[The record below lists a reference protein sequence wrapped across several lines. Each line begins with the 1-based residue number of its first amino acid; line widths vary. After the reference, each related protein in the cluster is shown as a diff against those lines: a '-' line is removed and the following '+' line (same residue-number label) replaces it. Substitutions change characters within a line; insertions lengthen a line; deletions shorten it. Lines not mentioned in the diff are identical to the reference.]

1 MILHQL
7 DQLPTLPSEAVRV
20 LQVTTGEDAS
30 AGDVVA
36 IISSDQSLCAK
47 ILSLAGRASLGGSRG
62 VETVHQAVVLLG
74 FDAVRH
80 AVLSIKV
87 FETFE
92 TGGGVAGGRFDRQ
105 AFWKHSL
112 AVGCACHLIAERWPG
127 HVDPEVAFV
136 CGLLHDIGKVALD
149 ACLPKSYDRVA
160 RLASD
165 RHVGIIDVEQ
175 EILGVDHTVAG
186 KRLAQRWK
194 LPTGVTEC
202 VWLHHHTPDM
212 LPDGLS
218 NPDLVQIVN
227 LANTWAREQG
237 LGSPGALLDGPS
249 SAQIAAQMSLPAEYL
264 AGIAP
269 LLLERVEQR
278 AQIIGLNALTSGEM
292 YAQAAASANAEM
304 GRLAERLASCNQ
316 RLESNG
322 RTLKAIQRLH
332 GATHEKSSLED
343 ICRAAAAAFLELGAV
358 ERAIAFTRSTGS
370 DLCHLGWA
378 GTKESGAEVFA
389 WSTARAAGQ
398 TGSAGGGSS
407 DTDTLFSQSVLV
419 PAPSAV
425 AGLVER
431 FRDQLGPPPHWFLPV
446 VSGGR
451 WCGGIMLSADSAE
464 TERLRRCSA
473 ELTMFCAVLAS
484 FFVAAHDRLETERL
498 NEGLAHVNRKLKAA
512 QEELCRTRSLAMV
525 AEMAAGAAHELNNP
539 LAVVSGRAELLAGR
553 TGDDKMKKG
562 LEIIIFQAERCSG
575 IVSELMEFAK
585 PNRPQKQ
592 RIRLSGL
599 LEQVARDWG
608 ANSALLPEQLVLE
621 ISDAG
626 VAIEVDAE
634 QIQNMFTELLKNAE
648 QACDAAQARLKI
660 NCTADSADDVA
671 VVRIEDNGCG
681 MSAEVLEK
689 AMDPFFSHKVS
700 GRGRGLGL
708 SRAFRWCEIN
718 GGQMRIESTPD
729 HGTRVWV
736 KFPASGGADS

>member
-7 DQLPTLPSEAVRV
+7 DQLPTLPSVAVRV
-20 LQVTTGEDAS
+20 LQVTTREDAS
-30 AGDVVA
+30 ASDVVA
-36 IISSDQSLCAK
+36 IISSDQSLSAK
-47 ILSLAGRASLGGSRG
+47 ILSLAGRASLGGPRG

-80 AVLSIKV
+80 AVLSIKI

-92 TGGGVAGGRFDRQ
+92 SGGGVAAGRFDRQ

-194 LPTGVTEC
+194 LPAGVAEC
-202 VWLHHHTPDM
+202 MWLHHHTPDM

-237 LGSPGALLDGPS
+237 LGSPGALLNGSS

-278 AQIIGLNALTSGEM
+278 AQMIGLKELTSGEM
-292 YAQAAASANAEM
+292 YAQAVASANAEM

-316 RLESNG
+316 RLESNE

-332 GATHEKSSLED
+332 GETDEKSCLED
-343 ICRAAAAAFLELGAV
+343 VCRVAAAAFLELGAV
-358 ERAIAFTRSTGS
+358 ERAVAFTRSTGS
-370 DLCHLGWA
+370 DYCHLGWA
-378 GTKESGAEVFA
+378 DTRESRAEVFA
-389 WSTARAAGQ
+389 WSSDGA
-398 TGSAGGGSS
+398 GSS
-407 DTDTLFSQSVLV
+407 DTDTLFAQSVLM
-419 PAPSAV
+419 PAPSAL

-431 FRDQLGPPPHWFLPV
+431 FGDQLGPPPHWFLPV
-446 VSGGR
+446 ISGGR
-451 WCGGIMLSADSAE
+451 WCGGIILSADATE
-464 TERLRRCSA
+464 AERLRRCNA

-484 FFVAAHDRLETERL
+484 LFAATHDRLETERL
-498 NEGLAHVNRKLKAA
+498 NEGLARVNRKLKAA
-512 QEELCRTRSLAMV
+512 QAELCRTRSLAMV

-539 LAVVSGRAELLAGR
+539 LAVVLGRAEILAGR
-553 TGDDKMKKG
+553 TADDKMKKG
-562 LEIIIFQAERCSG
+562 LEIIVFQAERCSG
-575 IVSELMEFAK
+575 IVNELMEFAK
-585 PNRPQKQ
+585 PNPPQKQ
-592 RIRLSGL
+592 RTRLSGL
-599 LEQVARDWG
+599 LEQVARDWA
-608 ANSALLPEQLVLE
+608 ANSALLPEQLELK
-621 ISDAG
+621 ISDAD
-626 VAIEVDAE
+626 VVIEVDPE
-634 QIQNMFTELLKNAE
+634 QIQSMFTELLKNAE
-648 QACDAAQARLKI
+648 QACDVAQARLKI
-660 NCTADSADDVA
+660 NCTADTADDVA

-689 AMDPFFSHKVS
+689 AMDPFFSHKIS

-708 SRAFRWCEIN
+708 SRASRWCEIN
-718 GGQMRIESTPD
+718 GGQMRIESAPD

-736 KFPASGGADS
+736 TFPASGGSGS